1 MRNEANFGQRAS
13 KSRVH
18 LGTVRPSF
26 AMHKLLAGDVN
37 LPHVRA
43 SVDELLKLGTQ
54 VLRASIGYCLLPQ

>member
-1 MRNEANFGQRAS
+1 
-13 KSRVH
+13 
-18 LGTVRPSF
+18 
-26 AMHKLLAGDVN
+26 MHKLLAGDVN